1 MDIVQLLSNL
11 ILYFTLILDKGVI
24 LMAIVHLG
32 PACVKTFIEKLSGTY
47 PTEINVT
54 DIVKEVLEDNK
65 RWCVMMGRVAIQNEL
80 KDFEHACSEAGVEMQ
95 EPKCHCNKTNLEA
108 ERWLSDFLED
118 YAHKKL
124 ISSKHKFHDE
134 EQGKTF
140 LGELKKG
147 GNKVIDLLND
157 ISEKDEWIKPFFR
170 KLVPPSKSPQLSG
183 SADKLNYIL
192 STGAGGFKFSAYTA
206 FTKDKKKDSLYKIVY
221 PAFKINNSDQEEALL
236 QQMIKAKVVPNS
248 LFFFAGSAKQ
258 YKSRLKDI
266 TKK

>member
-95 EPKCHCNKTNLEA
+95 EPKCRILK
-108 ERWLSDFLED
+108 LSVGFP
-118 YAHKKL
+118 
-124 ISSKHKFHDE
+124 
-134 EQGKTF
+134 TF
-140 LGELKKG
+140 
-147 GNKVIDLLND
+147 
-157 ISEKDEWIKPFFR
+157 
-170 KLVPPSKSPQLSG
+170 
-183 SADKLNYIL
+183 
-192 STGAGGFKFSAYTA
+192 
-206 FTKDKKKDSLYKIVY
+206 
-221 PAFKINNSDQEEALL
+221 
-236 QQMIKAKVVPNS
+236 
-248 LFFFAGSAKQ
+248 
-258 YKSRLKDI
+258 
-266 TKK
+266 